1 MSGPAPQLPTG
12 LFLGG
17 RFVEGSGSIEVRN
30 PYSGELVAEVATGD
44 RVHVARAVHEA
55 AEHLPP
61 TPPGQRA
68 GVLERAAGIVAGR
81 SERFAQVLCREAGKP
96 IRQARGEVA
105 RCVDTLTFSA
115 AEARTLA
122 GETVPFDAS
131 AAGVGKIGF
140 VRYAPIGI
148 LGAIAPFNFPL
159 NLVAHKVGPAI
170 AAGCPVVLKPAEK
183 TPLSALLLAEALADA
198 GLPAGALS
206 VVTGTGAEVG
216 GALVDHPEVAMISF
230 TGSGPVGW
238 GIRER
243 APRKHVALELGNST
257 PIIVTE
263 DADLGRAASRI
274 AASGFT
280 HAGQSCI
287 SVQRVYVHESVHAV
301 FLAHLIAAVEGLVVG
316 DPSDEATDVG
326 PVITPAAD
334 RRVREWIAEAVDAGA
349 TIAHRRPR
357 VRRADRPDRAR
368 RHYADDEGHLR
379 RGVRTGRRRRGI
391 PHDRRRD
398 RALQRDRLRLAGRDL
413 HGPRR
418 CRTRMGRAARVRRR
432 RDQRD
437 PDLPRRPA
445 ALRRHQGQ
453 RQHARR
459 PALRGPQHVRAP
471 PGDRRAAQGVS
482 APTAPFTRLVGCRL
496 PIQLAGM
503 PRTSV
508 PNPTRNTSGVIEA
521 MPHYAGYS
529 VDAVY
534 AVRPAREIVAELT
547 GDAAPAPVDVYA
559 KR

>member
-1 MSGPAPQLPTG
+1 MTGPAPQLPTG

-30 PYSGELVAEVATGD
+30 PYSGELIAEVATGD
-44 RVHVARAVHEA
+44 RVHVARAVREA

-61 TPPGQRA
+61 APPAQRA

-81 SERFAQVLCREAGKP
+81 SEHFAQVLCREAGKP
-96 IRQARGEVA
+96 IRQARAEVM

-122 GETVPFDAS
+122 GETVPFGAS

-140 VRYAPIGI
+140 VRYAPIGV

-183 TPLSALLLAEALADA
+183 TPLSALLLAEALRDA

-263 DADLGRAASRI
+263 DADLVRAASRI

-287 SVQRVYVHESVHAV
+287 SVQRVYVHDSVHPV

-316 DPSDEATDVG
+316 DPSAEATDVG
-326 PVITPAAD
+326 PVITPAAHQ
-334 RRVREWIAEAVDAGA
+334 RLREWIAEAVDAGA
-349 TIAHRRPR
+349 TIATGGHTHDGLIAPTVLDGISPMMKVTCEELFGPVVGVAAYHTIDGAIALCNATDYGLQAGIFTGR
-357 VRRADRPDRAR
+357 VDAALGWAERLEFAAVVINETPTFRADQQPYGGIKGSGNTR
-368 RHYADDEGHLR
+368 EG
-379 RGVRTGRRRRGI
+379 
-391 PHDRRRD
+391 
-398 RALQRDRLRLAGRDL
+398 
-413 HGPRR
+413 
-418 CRTRMGRAARVRRR
+418 
-432 RDQRD
+432 
-437 PDLPRRPA
+437 
-445 ALRRHQGQ
+445 
-453 RQHARR
+453 
-459 PALRGPQHVRAP
+459 
-471 PGDRRAAQGVS
+471 
-482 APTAPFTRLVGCRL
+482 
-496 PIQLAGM
+496 
-503 PRTSV
+503 
-508 PNPTRNTSGVIEA
+508 
-521 MPHYAGYS
+521 PHYAVRS
-529 VDAVY
+529 MCEPRLVIVDL
-534 AVRPAREIVAELT
+534 PA
-547 GDAAPAPVDVYA
+547 G
-559 KR
+559 